1 MEDFVRWIK
10 MQHTMNPNG
19 DANMDIVALV
29 AHYRNNHDRAPPR
42 GQRRDRAQ
50 NHGLGRVAGRDVGLY
65 KRGGLRY
72 A

>member
-1 MEDFVRWIK
+1 
-10 MQHTMNPNG
+10 MNLNG
-19 DANMDIVALV
+19 DANMDIAARV
-29 AHYRNNHDRAPPR
+29 AHYENNHDRAPRR

-50 NHGLGRVAGRDVGLY
+50 NRGLDRVAGRDVGLY